1 MSATTRFIKGAF
13 DRFIASKIRSKG
25 YVDMSRYLHHEKGGR
40 CSHNNK
46 EKIKKQLEMFSINR
60 ATLLPEMENIAEYL
74 RTDFLEMFKVAK
86 N

>member
-1 MSATTRFIKGAF
+1 MNAENGALEKF
-13 DRFIASKIRSKG
+13 
-25 YVDMSRYLHHEKGGR
+25 RYTYQDNANKKRKDIFLID
-40 CSHNNK
+40 NK
-46 EKIKKQLEMFSINR
+46 EEIKKQLEMFSINR